1 MNSTLIA
8 RCLKMLYTKFRVVG
22 IMIFQMQCKNSFN
35 NSVNKMSAGSI
46 SKFPTAL
53 LILLVSFLPFSFS
66 GTITIIPIF
75 CVVYLCMCLDQE
87 YEEIR
92 IWGDPYVFNKL
103 RSKSNGK
110 KPGTWKILKKVELNT
125 NDHENI
131 KIVQCIPSMNSCQR
145 TKLLKIYNR

>member
-66 GTITIIPIF
+66 GTITIF
-75 CVVYLCMCLDQE
+75 QYFVSCTYVCVSTKNTKKFV
-87 YEEIR
+87 YEEIHMFLTN
-92 IWGDPYVFNKL
+92 WEVKVTE
-103 RSKSNGK
+103 K
-110 KPGTWKILKKVELNT
+110 KPGTWKILKGVELDT
-125 NDHENI
+125 NDHEDI
-131 KIVQCIPSMNSCQR
+131 KIVQCIPSMNSCQW